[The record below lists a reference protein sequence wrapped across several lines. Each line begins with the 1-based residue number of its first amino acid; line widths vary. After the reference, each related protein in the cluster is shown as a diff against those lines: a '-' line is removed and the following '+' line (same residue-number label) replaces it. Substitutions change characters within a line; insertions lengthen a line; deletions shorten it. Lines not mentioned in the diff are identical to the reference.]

1 MNIQLLICAVV
12 FLAIGI
18 LIGVK
23 WLIEVVIAAIKDV
36 LEYLKER
43 KELKWM

>member
-1 MNIQLLICAVV
+1 MNIQLLICVFV

-18 LIGVK
+18 LVGIK

>member
-1 MNIQLLICAVV
+1 MNIQLLICAFV

-18 LIGVK
+18 LVGVK

>member
-1 MNIQLLICAVV
+1 MIQLLICAAV
-12 FLAIGI
+12 FLAIGL

-23 WLIEVVIAAIKDV
+23 WLIEVVIAAIKDA

>member
-1 MNIQLLICAVV
+1 MIQLLICAAI
-12 FLAIGI
+12 FLTIGL

-23 WLIEVVIAAIKDV
+23 WLIEVAIAAIKDV